1 MKTLLTLSLTLL
13 MSLSLVGGCGTIVKE
28 GVGVAMGAKGVFTP
42 IQPVAA
48 TKDQRPLG
56 GYERIELVRFTD
68 DFGGKVPPALWQ
80 HLPGEFQKQLAEKK
94 LPNRPQGKTLLLRGK
109 ILHYEDENLVGL
121 VVGPLEEVVV
131 RVELV
136 DKASGKVLGVA
147 NCIGRTTTRVNSGVE
162 NKAEGLAKALASW
175 IASRYPEPQ

>member
-1 MKTLLTLSLTLL
+1 MKALLALSLTLS
-13 MSLSLVGGCGTIVKE
+13 MSLSLVGGCGRAIGETLS
-28 GVGVAMGAKGVFTP
+28 VATGAKGIFTP

-56 GYERIELVRFTD
+56 GYERIELVRFSD
-68 DFGGKVPPALWQ
+68 DFGGKVPPALWD
-80 HLPGEFQKQLAEKK
+80 HLPREFQEQLAKKK

-109 ILHYEDENLVGL
+109 ILHYEDENLVGIVL
-121 VVGPLEEVVV
+121 GPLEEVVV

-136 DKASGKVLGVA
+136 DKATDKVLGVA
-147 NCIGRTTTRVNSGVE
+147 NCIGRTETSMNVGVAK
-162 NKAEGLAKALASW
+162 KAEGLAKALASW